1 MMSTQSVAQ
10 SLALCEKLKSV
21 SDTPRLDTELL
32 LAHVLDV
39 DRAWLKTWPEHELR
53 EDQIAL
59 FDRFFS
65 RRLNGEPIAFI
76 TGIQGFWT
84 LDLKV
89 TTDTLIPRPETEL
102 LVELA
107 LQLDLPADAR
117 VLDLGTGTGAIA
129 LALASEKPLW
139 QITGVDS
146 EPAAVK
152 LAEINR
158 QYCQLDNVAVY
169 QSDWFSQVPVVG
181 RASKYHLVVSNPPYI
196 EIDDPH
202 LSQGDVRFEPASAL
216 VSGVDGLDDLREV
229 IGLSGQYLELSGWLL
244 VEHGYHQGE
253 SVRALFKQSGF
264 TRIET
269 KIDFNSLDRVTL
281 GCWVPI
287 D

>member
-53 EDQIAL
+53 EEQIAL
-59 FDRFFS
+59 FDRLLS

-89 TTDTLIPRPETEL
+89 TSDTLIPRPETEL
-102 LVELA
+102 LVEVA
-107 LQLDLPADAR
+107 LQLDLADDAR

-139 QITGVDS
+139 QVTGVDS

-181 RASKYHLVVSNPPYI
+181 RVSKYHLIVSNPPYI

-202 LSQGDVRFEPASAL
+202 LTQGDVRFEPASAL

-229 IGLSGQYLELSGWLL
+229 IGLSSQYLELSGWLI
-244 VEHGYHQGE
+244 VEHGYNQGE
-253 SVRALFKQSGF
+253 AIRKLFRQSGF
-264 TRIET
+264 TQIET
-269 KIDFNSLDRVTL
+269 KIDFNLLDRVTL
-281 GCWVPI
+281 GCWVP
-287 D
+287 

>member
-59 FDRFFS
+59 FDRLLS

-89 TTDTLIPRPETEL
+89 TSDTLIPRPETEL
-102 LVELA
+102 LVEVA
-107 LQLDLPADAR
+107 LQLDLADDAR

-139 QITGVDS
+139 QVTGVDS

-181 RASKYHLVVSNPPYI
+181 RVSKYHLIVSNPPYI

-202 LSQGDVRFEPASAL
+202 LTQGDVRFEPASAL

-229 IGLSGQYLELSGWLL
+229 IGLSSQYLELSGWLI
-244 VEHGYHQGE
+244 VEHGYNQGE
-253 SVRALFKQSGF
+253 AIRKLFRQSGF
-264 TRIET
+264 TQIET
-269 KIDFNSLDRVTL
+269 KIDFNLLDRVTL
-281 GCWVPI
+281 GCWVP
-287 D
+287 

>member
-59 FDRFFS
+59 FDRLLS

-89 TTDTLIPRPETEL
+89 TSDTLIPRPETEL
-102 LVELA
+102 LVEVA
-107 LQLDLPADAR
+107 LQLDLADDAR
-117 VLDLGTGTGAIA
+117 ILDLGTGTGAIA

-139 QITGVDS
+139 QVTGVDS

-158 QYCQLDNVAVY
+158 QY
-169 QSDWFSQVPVVG
+169 
-181 RASKYHLVVSNPPYI
+181 
-196 EIDDPH
+196 
-202 LSQGDVRFEPASAL
+202 
-216 VSGVDGLDDLREV
+216 
-229 IGLSGQYLELSGWLL
+229 
-244 VEHGYHQGE
+244 
-253 SVRALFKQSGF
+253 
-264 TRIET
+264 
-269 KIDFNSLDRVTL
+269 
-281 GCWVPI
+281 
-287 D
+287 